1 MNCFWKFIVLSLNSY
16 INENVS
22 LNIFVMCPNCPT
34 CVSSLTIKLYQNYM
48 DVFPIISHRFSFF
61 WPKTVFLHY
70 HSHRDLQWHSGWL
83 LNAGPVLGD
92 LYKVLTKVGG
102 DVLGQRS
109 VTKGRT
115 VGGHAGSVV
124 EIQDLLPAKYKTS
137 TNHTLHHHT
146 INVLYM
152 AVSDIEQMFC
162 YTNWIH
168 R

>member
-1 MNCFWKFIVLSLNSY
+1 MCLISNNQTLSKLHGCFPHNKPSI
-16 INENVS
+16 
-22 LNIFVMCPNCPT
+22 
-34 CVSSLTIKLYQNYM
+34 
-48 DVFPIISHRFSFF
+48 SFF

-124 EIQDLLPAKYKTS
+124 EIQDLLPAKYKTN
-137 TNHTLHHHT
+137 TNHTLQHHT
-146 INVLYM
+146 INVNIYGSVWYWTNVLLYKLNTSLN
-152 AVSDIEQMFC
+152 V
-162 YTNWIH
+162 NWAIK
-168 R
+168 